1 MRLNIET
8 LSELRNEATHYV
20 IPFIPPDVMGIFQ
33 ATVLNYT
40 HKLQEWFSLSV
51 SQRTPVGMMALIYEF
66 DPSEYS
72 LGNPRIRRR
81 LTAEAAKWLT
91 EFQEN
96 MRVRATGVGDREN
109 EFIIRVDYRL
119 AFVKKPNFADIVL
132 GTGGGEIQGTIIERT
147 KDIDNS
153 HPKFLSHVL
162 DEVNSKLTGN
172 VPAVNEFDVRVVRKV
187 HNIPTKG
194 DFVQQPS
201 LRGGRTQYSPLF
213 VDWLVAQSKKDL
225 EFFEK
230 AREKNRQQKL

>member
-1 MRLNIET
+1 MKRLVRNLRDASLDAFILALETVNRLSITHRLEASRILFCNAWELLLEAWILDNGQKIDHKKRRNLPRETISLDECVWRIFTDVNEPMRLNIET

-96 MRVRATGVGDREN
+96 MRVRAAGVGDREN

-132 GTGGGEIQGTIIERT
+132 GTGGGEIQRYNHR
-147 KDIDNS
+147 KDEG
-153 HPKFLSHVL
+153 H
-162 DEVNSKLTGN
+162 
-172 VPAVNEFDVRVVRKV
+172 R
-187 HNIPTKG
+187 
-194 DFVQQPS
+194 
-201 LRGGRTQYSPLF
+201 
-213 VDWLVAQSKKDL
+213 
-225 EFFEK
+225 
-230 AREKNRQQKL
+230 